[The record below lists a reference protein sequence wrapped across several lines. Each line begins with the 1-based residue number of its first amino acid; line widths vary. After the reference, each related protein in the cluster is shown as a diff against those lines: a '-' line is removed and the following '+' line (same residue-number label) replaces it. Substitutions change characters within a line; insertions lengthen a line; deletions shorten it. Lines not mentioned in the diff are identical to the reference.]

1 MKKQPDRTAR
11 TRRKLID
18 SFWKFYEE
26 KPIDKITIKEITDC
40 AGVYRSTFYQ
50 YFSDIYDVLAA
61 VEEEMEYSYDAF
73 LRQASNAS
81 SVSATKEII
90 LDFYCTNGKFLALLL
105 GPHGDPQ
112 FLSAA
117 KVRVK
122 KTLKSILNIPS
133 CDFETEI
140 FIEMASSA
148 IISMLTYWYDNQE
161 SVSLHQ
167 VSRSFFADSS
177 YMLSFS
183 VLCSCVCSR
192 LISPSVSSWHKQDN
206 TLMHQSPGHIQRRTP
221 YNF

>member
-167 VSRSFFADSS
+167 VIGTGSRFLQRGLIPYFRQRD
-177 YMLSFS
+177 MNFS
-183 VLCSCVCSR
+183 
-192 LISPSVSSWHKQDN
+192 
-206 TLMHQSPGHIQRRTP
+206 HID
-221 YNF
+221 FGE

>member
-61 VEEEMEYSYDAF
+61 VEEEMECSYDAF

>member
-1 MKKQPDRTAR
+1 
-11 TRRKLID
+11 
-18 SFWKFYEE
+18 
-26 KPIDKITIKEITDC
+26 
-40 AGVYRSTFYQ
+40 
-50 YFSDIYDVLAA
+50 
-61 VEEEMEYSYDAF
+61 MECSYDAF

-167 VSRSFFADSS
+167 VIGTGSRFLQRGLIPYFRQRD
-177 YMLSFS
+177 MNFS
-183 VLCSCVCSR
+183 
-192 LISPSVSSWHKQDN
+192 
-206 TLMHQSPGHIQRRTP
+206 HID
-221 YNF
+221 FGE